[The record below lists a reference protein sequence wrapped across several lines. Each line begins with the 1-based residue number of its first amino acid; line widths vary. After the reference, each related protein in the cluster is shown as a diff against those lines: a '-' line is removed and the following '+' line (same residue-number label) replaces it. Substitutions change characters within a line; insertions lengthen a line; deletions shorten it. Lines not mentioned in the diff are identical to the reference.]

1 MADICGLEIEI
12 NDRLVEEIK
21 TLTKLN
27 EILSEIVKTL
37 SEEIVLY
44 QDILIKLIGITAKE
58 ETK

>member
-12 NDRLVEEIK
+12 NDGLVEEIK